1 MLIKISDT
9 VMVNPAMVSGVE
21 IVTTSKGRRLF
32 VYVDGKSFNCTVPF
46 EEVMIKLMGA
56 DETKQMWAG

>member
-1 MLIKISDT
+1 
-9 VMVNPAMVSGVE
+9 MVNPAMVSGVE

>member
-21 IVTTSKGRRLF
+21 IITTAKGRRLF
-32 VYVDGKSFNCTVPF
+32 IYIDGKSFNCTVPF
-46 EEVMIKLMGA
+46 DEIMLKLVGN
-56 DETKQMWAG
+56 DDTKQAWVG